1 MEHRPRGDQWLGR
14 KALSLHLSPQ
24 RKQKYEGDWLSQSRH
39 PACWACLEETRTLTR
54 FRVQGREKQL
64 GAAWK
69 PHSCATGEGLC
80 AVETRG
86 TDHQDPSPRL
96 RDSEES
102 TFILGTMMFLGEDTK
117 VLTLGTFC
125 LFSVFWRLWWHSGD
139 TLTILSPGLSR
150 AAPWVSHL
158 VFPFCQVN
166 LGYCTT
172 VPQGLGGHFKVK

>member
-1 MEHRPRGDQWLGR
+1 MGGKE
-14 KALSLHLSPQ
+14 ALSLYLSPQ

-39 PACWACLEETRTLTR
+39 PACRACLEETRTLSR

-125 LFSVFWRLWWHSGD
+125 LFVFCFLETLVALRGHLNHPQPRPLQGSTMGFPPRFPILPSQLGLLHHS
-139 TLTILSPGLSR
+139 SPR
-150 AAPWVSHL
+150 
-158 VFPFCQVN
+158 F
-166 LGYCTT
+166 
-172 VPQGLGGHFKVK
+172 GGTF